1 MRGPR
6 HGNDYPD
13 RALECQEDLEA
24 RVITIID
31 EGRAA
36 GWSVRDITAALVALA
51 DNLMLADEANAE
63 TGRQIAEAMIETRRR

>member
-6 HGNDYPD
+6 RGNDYPD
-13 RALECQEDLEA
+13 RHLECQEDLEA
-24 RVITIID
+24 GVIAIID

-36 GWSVRDITAALVALA
+36 GWSVRDITTALVALA

-63 TGRQIAEAMIETRRR
+63 TNRQVAEAWVTIRRP